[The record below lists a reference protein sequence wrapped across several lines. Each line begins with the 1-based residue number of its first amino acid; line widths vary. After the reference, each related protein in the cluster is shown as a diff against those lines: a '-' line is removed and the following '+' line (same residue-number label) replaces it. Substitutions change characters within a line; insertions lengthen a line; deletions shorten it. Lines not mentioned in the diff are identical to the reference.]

1 MPSAT
6 AFGGRRGDSE
16 GGVPDRSGTTYQLWG
31 GVMMSDSEDRNG
43 DAPARP
49 PLRVGFLIS
58 GSGRTL
64 HDLLDDVDHG
74 LIDLDVR
81 LVLAST
87 PNASGLQHAEFRGI
101 PVEVL
106 ERTGFLDGGDYSK
119 AIFGLCRDNEVQIV
133 VMAGFSVHLTVP
145 EDFRHRVI
153 SSHPALAPAFTD
165 RTLHGRRIHEA
176 VLARGVKV
184 SGCTIFFVDQSHA
197 RGPVILQRAVPV
209 SVDDTVEHLER
220 RILQEERLALR
231 EALQLLAEDRIRVDG
246 RRVRTLPSAK
256 DHVRT

>member
-1 MPSAT
+1 MA
-6 AFGGRRGDSE
+6 
-16 GGVPDRSGTTYQLWG
+16 
-31 GVMMSDSEDRNG
+31 DSEDRKNCM
-43 DAPARP
+43 PERS

-64 HDLLDDVDHG
+64 HDLLDDVDNG

-81 LVLAST
+81 LVIAST

-106 ERTGFLDGGDYSK
+106 ERTGFLDGGEYSK

-133 VMAGFSVHLTVP
+133 VMAGFSVHLTIP
-145 EDFRHRVI
+145 DDFQHRVI

-184 SGCTIFFVDQSHA
+184 SGCTIFFVDQSYN
-197 RGPVILQRAVPV
+197 RGPVILQKAVRV
-209 SVDDTVEHLER
+209 SVDDTVEQLER
-220 RILQEERLALR
+220 RILHEERLALR
-231 EALQLLAEDRIRVDG
+231 EALQLLAEDRIRVEG
-246 RRVRTLPSAK
+246 RRVLTVAHGGGALRA
-256 DHVRT
+256 

>member
-1 MPSAT
+1 MP
-6 AFGGRRGDSE
+6 DSD
-16 GGVPDRSGTTYQLWG
+16 DRK
-31 GVMMSDSEDRNG
+31 G
-43 DAPARP
+43 DASGRP
-49 PLRVGFLIS
+49 PLRVAFLIS

-64 HDLLDDVDHG
+64 HDLLDDVDNG

-106 ERTGFLDGGDYSK
+106 ERTGFLDGGEYSK
-119 AIFGLCRDNEVQIV
+119 AIFGLCRENEVQIV
-133 VMAGFSVHLTVP
+133 VMAGFSVHLTIP

-165 RTLHGRRIHEA
+165 RTLYGRRIHEA

-184 SGCTIFFVDQSHA
+184 SGCTIFFVDQSHN

-209 SVDDTVEHLER
+209 AVDDTVEQLER
-220 RILQEERLALR
+220 RILYEERLALR
-231 EALQLLAEDRIRVDG
+231 DALQLLAEDRIRVEG
-246 RRVRTLPSAK
+246 RCVRTLPQTSGTPQA
-256 DHVRT
+256 